1 MSRQNSSAKLA
12 YVRNRAN
19 ERAIDLAA
27 LERAKER
34 ERQLAD
40 KMHRRKIGRT
50 MVYAVSEERL
60 NYIQHELEHP
70 QFKCG

>member
-1 MSRQNSSAKLA
+1 MSSKRTASQLA
-12 YVRNRAN
+12 YARNRAN